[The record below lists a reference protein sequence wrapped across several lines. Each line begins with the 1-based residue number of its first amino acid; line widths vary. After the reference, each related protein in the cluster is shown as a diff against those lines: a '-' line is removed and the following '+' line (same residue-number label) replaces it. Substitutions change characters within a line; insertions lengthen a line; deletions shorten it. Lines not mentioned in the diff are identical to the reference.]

1 MENNTGTTDAGSTQV
16 AQSTD
21 AGQTTQGGVASSAPQ
36 NIVGGNTT
44 QTQTTLQSIVDAEGN
59 LSDNWYESF
68 ESEEIKNAPSLRNF
82 KSMEGL
88 VKSFLSAQ
96 RMVGKSPH
104 AVVIPDENATEEERN
119 EFFTKIGRPE
129 SPDEY
134 NIKPPENL
142 DELGLQWNDEN
153 AKAFANKAH
162 ELGLTNKQ
170 AQDLVNW
177 HNEITVGSIKTAG
190 EQVGQEYEQATQE
203 LKKEWGNAYDSN
215 VKLVDTFINKLG
227 LSELVI
233 NKGLANDPTFI
244 KAMRGIAMKTS
255 EDQFIEGDVRDTP
268 SNAQEEINRI
278 MGDKTH
284 PYFNQDHPAH
294 GDAVKKMNE
303 LYSRAHPEI
312 N

>member
-1 MENNTGTTDAGSTQV
+1 MAEDTGTVDAG
-16 AQSTD
+16 AGD
-21 AGQTTQGGVASSAPQ
+21 AGAGNAGDATGGQQTTQTQGGS
-36 NIVGGNTT
+36 IIGGAT
-44 QTQTTLQSIVDAEGN
+44 QTQTTPQSIVDAQGN

-104 AVVIPDENATEEERN
+104 AVVIPDENATDEERA

-134 NIKPPENL
+134 DIKPPENIE
-142 DELGLQWNDEN
+142 ELGLQWSDES

-177 HNEITVGSIKTAG
+177 HNEITVGSIKSAD
-190 EQVGQEYEQATQE
+190 EQIGQEYEQATQE

-255 EDQFIEGDVRDTP
+255 EDKFIEGDVHDTP

-278 MGDKTH
+278 MGDKNH

-294 GDAVKKMNE
+294 GDAVKKMNQ
-303 LYSRAHPEI
+303 LYAKAHPEA
-312 N
+312 